1 MHLKILAD
9 EDFQQARIST
19 AFMERFLAAPK
30 PRRRRRSPRRPPDP
44 GVVPSTARRPL
55 PSRLYAIVDADVAG
69 RAGWHV
75 PDLADAYL
83 QAGVRFL
90 QVRAKDAAARDV
102 LAWTEMIARRA
113 GEAWVIVNDRVDIA
127 IVAGTRHVHLGQDDL
142 PVPEARAL
150 VGPDAVI
157 GLSTHTPDQI
167 DEACRLPVDY
177 VAVGPVFGT
186 QTKATGYAPVGT
198 ALVADGAAPRGRAG
212 RAAPGGHRWHHAGP
226 APEVIAAG
234 ADAVVV
240 ISDLLADGTPGARAR
255 AFLRASAR
263 RDAEPRQ

>member
-1 MHLKILAD
+1 M
-9 EDFQQARIST
+9 
-19 AFMERFLAAPK
+19 
-30 PRRRRRSPRRPPDP
+30 
-44 GVVPSTARRPL
+44 PSTAHRTL

-102 LAWTEMIARRA
+102 LAWTEMISRRA

-142 PVPEARAL
+142 PVTEARAL

-157 GLSTHTPDQI
+157 GLSTHTTEQI
-167 DEACRLPVDY
+167 DEACRLAVDY

-186 QTKATGYAPVGT
+186 HTKATGYAPVGT
-198 ALVADGAAPRGRAG
+198 GLVAEARSRVDASGGRSLVAIGGITLERAG
-212 RAAPGGHRWHHAGP
+212 D
-226 APEVIAAG
+226 VIAAG

-240 ISDLLADGTPGARAR
+240 ISDLLADGAPGARAR
-255 AFLRASAR
+255 AFLQALG
-263 RDAEPRQ
+263 EG

>member
-1 MHLKILAD
+1 
-9 EDFQQARIST
+9 
-19 AFMERFLAAPK
+19 
-30 PRRRRRSPRRPPDP
+30 
-44 GVVPSTARRPL
+44 VPFTARSPL
-55 PSRLYAIVDADVAG
+55 PSRLYAVVDADVAG

-75 PDLADAYL
+75 PELADAYL

-90 QVRAKDAAARDV
+90 QLRAKDAAARDV
-102 LAWTEMIARRA
+102 LAWTEMIVRRA

-150 VGPDAVI
+150 VGPAAVI

-167 DEACRLPVDY
+167 DEACRLPLDY

-186 QTKATGYAPVGT
+186 PTKATGYAPVGT
-198 ALVADGAAPRGRAG
+198 ALVAEARCRADAQGGRSVVAI
-212 RAAPGGHRWHHAGP
+212 GGITLDL

-240 ISDLLADGTPGARAR
+240 ISDLLAGGPPGARAR
-255 AFLRASAR
+255 AFLQALGEA
-263 RDAEPRQ
+263 

>member
-1 MHLKILAD
+1 MLP
-9 EDFQQARIST
+9 
-19 AFMERFLAAPK
+19 AA
-30 PRRRRRSPRRPPDP
+30 S
-44 GVVPSTARRPL
+44 RPL
-55 PSRLYAIVDADVAG
+55 PSRLYAIVDADVAR

-102 LAWTEMIARRA
+102 LAWTEAIARRA

-142 PVPEARAL
+142 PVVEARAL
-150 VGPDAVI
+150 AGPDAVI

-167 DEACRLPVDY
+167 DEACRLPLDY

-186 QTKATGYAPVGT
+186 NTKVTGYAPVGPSLVT
-198 ALVADGAAPRGRAG
+198 EARRRTDAHGGRQLVAIGGITLD
-212 RAAPGGHRWHHAGP
+212 RAA
-226 APEVIAAG
+226 EVIAAG
-234 ADAVVV
+234 ADAIVV
-240 ISDLLADGTPGARAR
+240 ISDLLAGGPPGARAR
-255 AFLRASAR
+255 AFLQELGEA
-263 RDAEPRQ
+263 